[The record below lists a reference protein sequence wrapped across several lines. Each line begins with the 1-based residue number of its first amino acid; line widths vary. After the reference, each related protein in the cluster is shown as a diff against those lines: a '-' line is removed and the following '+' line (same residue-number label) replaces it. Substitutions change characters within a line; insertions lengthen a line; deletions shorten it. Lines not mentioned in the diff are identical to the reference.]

1 MAKEQQI
8 IAEPSEKQIF
18 KAKPIPEK
26 VSEVGLFEKMMEQQ
40 QKKNEERKRCSMI
53 MTLANEK
60 PFSF

>member
-26 VSEVGLFEKMMEQQ
+26 VSEVGLFEKMME
-40 QKKNEERKRCSMI
+40 
-53 MTLANEK
+53 
-60 PFSF
+60 